1 MPDNYQIINHKFW
14 DREFRSPNVE
24 SWIFRLKPKLLNLYI
39 DPKKKLKVLDYGC
52 GEGSNINYLIK
63 KLGYDGYGVDISKPS
78 IKVCKKKNKEK

>member
-39 DPKKKLKVLDYGC
+39 DPKKK
-52 GEGSNINYLIK
+52 IK
-63 KLGYDGYGVDISKPS
+63 SFRLWMW
-78 IKVCKKKNKEK
+78 